1 MATTYSE
8 LDASFDILSGTMFIK
23 QKVRDP
29 GVWPEIQHESLI
41 QFNQRNSTFVNLEG
55 LAGNSLLFTYM
66 INPPNAKMK
75 TSSSSITE
83 HIWGRTGAK
92 LRACHQWYGWETDKN
107 GNEGPLY
114 QYLMD
119 CNGEQI
125 LQLHFP
131 NDRIEGWKS
140 VAMILLTYRK
150 INPAIWHHLR
160 TQTSCCELAGFD
172 WAQVED
178 RMGSQHVYLYADVE
192 AKAKRPRVT
201 KADTVM
207 KMAEL
212 SEYMGPDTKLKAR
225 GFADLAGAVGRH
237 TSYHALN
244 SGDLGFRG
252 L

>member
-1 MATTYSE
+1 MATTYAE

-29 GVWPEIQHESLI
+29 EVWPDIQHESLV
-41 QFNQRNSTFVNLEG
+41 QFNQRNSTFINLEG
-55 LAGNSLLFTYM
+55 LAGNSLKFTYM
-66 INPPNAKMK
+66 INPPKVKMK

-83 HIWGRTGAK
+83 DICGRTGAK
-92 LRACHQWYGWETDKN
+92 LRTCHQWYGWETGTD

-150 INPAIWHHLR
+150 INPVIWHHLR
-160 TQTSCCELAGFD
+160 TKTSCCELAGFD
-172 WAQVED
+172 WVQVED

-201 KADTVM
+201 KADTIM
-207 KMAEL
+207 KLAEL
-212 SEYMGPDTKLKAR
+212 LEYMGSDTTLKAR
-225 GFADLAGAVGRH
+225 GFADLAGAVNRH
-237 TSYHALN
+237 TSYYALN
-244 SGDLGFRG
+244 SDDLGFRG